1 MTLLDGLSVKKHDV
15 MIYFFSL
22 SFFFSGKTYK
32 PIDFVACI
40 SMSVGLILFTLA
52 DSTVQPEFNHTGK
65 FCSQ

>member
-1 MTLLDGLSVKKHDV
+1 MVEVLRNMIWSFIFASV
-15 MIYFFSL
+15 F
-22 SFFFSGKTYK
+22 FFFSGKTYK

-52 DSTVQPEFNHTGK
+52 DSTVQPEFNQTGK